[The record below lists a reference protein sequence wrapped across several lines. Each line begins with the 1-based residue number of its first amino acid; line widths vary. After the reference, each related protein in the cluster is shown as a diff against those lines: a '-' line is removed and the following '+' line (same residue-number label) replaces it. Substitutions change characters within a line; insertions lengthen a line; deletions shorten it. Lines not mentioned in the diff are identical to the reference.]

1 MLLAK
6 NRDRFEE
13 KRRKS
18 KIHFLQ
24 HIFSNSALSLF
35 FYKSY
40 ELVQFI
46 KRKIDGAIGPLVDR
60 RMESGMHEEGDGHTL
75 VAQITE
81 EIFSSPE

>member
-1 MLLAK
+1 M
-6 NRDRFEE
+6 
-13 KRRKS
+13 
-18 KIHFLQ
+18 
-24 HIFSNSALSLF
+24 
-35 FYKSY
+35 
-40 ELVQFI
+40 QFI